1 MDRITVEEALQHPWL
16 AEYHDEDREP
26 SCQTSFDFDNIH
38 NDLDGDL
45 PVSKIRKLMA
55 EEIFEMRTENGI
67 RNNKRGEVSRKT
79 SGGVAE
85 QGRDMPQETAK
96 GSVPA
101 PPAVPPAK
109 PVPAAS
115 SEPSPLPVAEEAT
128 VAEELSA
135 AAMNTVQESMASQMA
150 AQIAPE
156 RLFQESLF
164 QSVLRRELE
173 KMEERIVSRM
183 KIVVD
188 EVVSTRLKEF
198 AQSFDEDDE

>member
-1 MDRITVEEALQHPWL
+1 
-16 AEYHDEDREP
+16 
-26 SCQTSFDFDNIH
+26 
-38 NDLDGDL
+38 
-45 PVSKIRKLMA
+45 MA
-55 EEIFEMRTENGI
+55 EEIFEMRTENGN
-67 RNNKRGEVSRKT
+67 RNNKRGEVSRKN

-115 SEPSPLPVAEEAT
+115 SEPSPIACCRRGHGGRGAFSCSHEHCAGKYGIANGSANST
-128 VAEELSA
+128 RKTLSRKSFPFGF
-135 AAMNTVQESMASQMA
+135 TE
-150 AQIAPE
+150 
-156 RLFQESLF
+156 
-164 QSVLRRELE
+164 ELE